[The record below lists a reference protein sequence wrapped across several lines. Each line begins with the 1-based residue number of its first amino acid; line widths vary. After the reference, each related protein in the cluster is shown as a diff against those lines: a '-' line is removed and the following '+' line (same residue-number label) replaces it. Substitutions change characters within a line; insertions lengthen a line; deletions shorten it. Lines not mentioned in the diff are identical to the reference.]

1 MTETFKGEVIHVVPP
16 DDRDDVELTED
27 LRSLAD
33 SRYLLVCRAGG
44 SPSWFERVRSFLA
57 RDPIEAV
64 TIVSDTEATEGAEV
78 TATVAETGIAGVYEA
93 TGLREVPG

>member
-1 MTETFKGEVIHVVPP
+1 MAETFRGEVIHVVPP
-16 DDRDDVELTED
+16 DDRDDVELTEE

-64 TIVSDTEATEGAEV
+64 TIVSETPASEGEEV

-93 TGLREVPG
+93 TSLEDAG